1 MKIANATATA
11 VDPLLTKQEVGR
23 LLSISRA
30 TIDRWVRENPAFP
43 QPLRVTEQ
51 TIRWRASEVSRFIAG
66 LPRVAY
72 DDHAFDPNQPVG
84 PDGTATPGDCGED
97 DADLAPGPV

>member
-1 MKIANATATA
+1 MKIPTVTATA

-30 TIDRWVRENPAFP
+30 TIDRWVRENPDFP
-43 QPLRVTEQ
+43 QPIRVTEQ

-84 PDGTATPGDCGED
+84 SQGPTEPGGNAED
-97 DADLAPGPV
+97 DVDHALRPR

>member
-1 MKIANATATA
+1 MKISNATATA
-11 VDPLLTKQEVGR
+11 VDPLLTKQEVCR

-30 TIDRWVRENPAFP
+30 TIDRWVRENPGFP

-51 TIRWRASEVSRFIAG
+51 TIRRRASEVARFIVG

-72 DDHAFDPNQPVG
+72 EDHAFDPNQPAG
-84 PDGTATPGDCGED
+84 PEGTAEPGGNAKD
-97 DADLAPGPV
+97 DVDHALRPR